1 MNTFESWKLSLS
13 HLEQIL
19 GHHFRNRKY
28 LETACTHSSYINEYT
43 ESLLVCNERLEFL
56 GDSVF
61 NLIITEYLYITFP
74 EVQEGKLSQLRAA
87 LVSAQSCTE
96 FAEKLQLTPFLLV
109 GRGEL
114 LNRQKIRTS
123 ILADFFEAIIGAL
136 YLDAGIEVVKKL
148 IYKNLLPEIRG
159 KLQEPDSNWKAEL
172 QEMLQKSKQGMP
184 TYSVL
189 SETGPDH
196 HKCFEVGVFLAKT
209 LLGTGQGSSK
219 KEAEQKAALSALTQL
234 KEKQT

>member
-1 MNTFESWKLSLS
+1 
-13 HLEQIL
+13 
-19 GHHFRNRKY
+19 
-28 LETACTHSSYINEYT
+28 
-43 ESLLVCNERLEFL
+43 
-56 GDSVF
+56 
-61 NLIITEYLYITFP
+61 
-74 EVQEGKLSQLRAA
+74 
-87 LVSAQSCTE
+87 
-96 FAEKLQLTPFLLV
+96 V